1 MIKYQNGK
9 LCSRFD
15 FRLLRLPTTICG
27 HQIHVISILCWNL
40 KGPFIVSSFIQ
51 FSATWKGM
59 VWPASDLV
67 FLLSSLSSTSMA
79 GDFLVNKNKTWG
91 ANSYFEQELLDYLR
105 VTICDEI
112 IKSFYHLATL
122 FKLNR
127 VDNPFLRFANLFY
140 MFLRCADECVCF
152 FSSIET
158 SIP

>member
-1 MIKYQNGK
+1 MANFVVVLTFDYFVCPPQYVVIK
-9 LCSRFD
+9 FMW
-15 FRLLRLPTTICG
+15 FRYYVG
-27 HQIHVISILCWNL
+27 
-40 KGPFIVSSFIQ
+40 
-51 FSATWKGM
+51 TWKVHSLFRVSFNFQPLEKEWFGRR
-59 VWPASDLV
+59 LILF

-140 MFLRCADECVCF
+140 MFLRCADEFVCF